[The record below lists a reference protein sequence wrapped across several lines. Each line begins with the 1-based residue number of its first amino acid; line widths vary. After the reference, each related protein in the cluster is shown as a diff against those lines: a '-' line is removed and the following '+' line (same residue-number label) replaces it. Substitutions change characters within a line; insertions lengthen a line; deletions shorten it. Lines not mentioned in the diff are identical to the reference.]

1 MRYAP
6 TKRKR
11 GVGQPIR
18 ASNTQKK
25 PGHPRFVAP
34 LRDVFLLDGFTRAQE
49 DAMKLLT
56 ALITLVP
63 AINNRWAFAAFVI
76 LVAVFL
82 YRGRRQPDVQGPL
95 ARGSRH
101 CLIGWAK
108 LPMPARPRGGVVT
121 QRSAK
126 PFTPVQFRAWPPTSS
141 CGTPSDFS
149 APRLA
154 LRGRRERRAVSLQS
168 LNTFDIGRS
177 RRPLPPALQCSPVAQ
192 W

>member
-1 MRYAP
+1 
-6 TKRKR
+6 
-11 GVGQPIR
+11 
-18 ASNTQKK
+18 
-25 PGHPRFVAP
+25 
-34 LRDVFLLDGFTRAQE
+34 
-49 DAMKLLT
+49 MKLLT

-126 PFTPVQFRAWPPTSS
+126 PFTPVQFRAWPPILRASFATVL
-141 CGTPSDFS
+141 S
-149 APRLA
+149 ANGSRIGAARRLSKRDR
-154 LRGRRERRAVSLQS
+154 LCYMRASVARAG
-168 LNTFDIGRS
+168 F
-177 RRPLPPALQCSPVAQ
+177 SPVAQ
-192 W
+192 R

>member
-82 YRGRRQPDVQGPL
+82 YRGRRHADVQGPL

-126 PFTPVQFRAWPPTSS
+126 PFTPVQFRAWPPAKSITWRWPTS
-141 CGTPSDFS
+141 GKGVIATD
-149 APRLA
+149 
-154 LRGRRERRAVSLQS
+154 
-168 LNTFDIGRS
+168 
-177 RRPLPPALQCSPVAQ
+177 LPPTLLASSSRSQASMPSAALS
-192 W
+192 